1 MYEDD
6 TIKREGR
13 GNHLE
18 GSLKEFVRRRKGC
31 EEDVMESRTIG
42 RKVFLYESFVYI

>member
-1 MYEDD
+1 MREDKM
-6 TIKREGR
+6 IKREAR
-13 GNHLE
+13 GKRLE